1 MVGKPWEIDL
11 TVYDDETALLDGLR
25 RRERLACT
33 CLLKQYAPTLYRL
46 AFRLVGEADEAEDV
60 LQESFIRAC
69 EHIADFEGRSGLG
82 TWLHRIVLNTALMR
96 LRRKAPDQIRLDEGR
111 PAGSEGVAERLAAAL
126 PGPSDEALTA
136 ELQAQVERALLA
148 LPDTL
153 RAAFVLRDI
162 EGLST
167 REAAEALGIGESAL
181 KVRLHRAHQAL
192 RAPLAAYLRQ
202 DDAAALLPAVEE
214 RLMDQLCHTS

>member
-11 TVYDDETALLDGLR
+11 AVYDDETALLDGLR

-111 PAGSEGVAERLAAAL
+111 PDGSVGLADRLADAL

-214 RLMDQLCHTS
+214 RLMDQLCHTG

>member
-1 MVGKPWEIDL
+1 MVEKPWEIDL
-11 TVYDDETALLDGLR
+11 AVYDDETALLDGLH

-33 CLLKQYAPTLYRL
+33 CLLKRYAPTLYRL
-46 AFRLVGEADEAEDV
+46 ALRLVGEPDEAEDV

-69 EHIADFEGRSGLG
+69 DHIAEFEGRSGLG

-96 LRRKAPDQIRLDEGR
+96 LRRKEPERVRLGAGQPDDAADLT
-111 PAGSEGVAERLAAAL
+111 ERLADAG
-126 PGPSDEALTA
+126 PGPGDEVLSA
-136 ELQAQVERALLA
+136 ELRANLEEALLA

-167 REAAEALGIGESAL
+167 REAATALGIGESAL

-192 RAPLAAYLRQ
+192 RAPLAAYLHD
-202 DDAAALLPAVEE
+202 DDADELHPEIE
-214 RLMDQLCHTS
+214 GRLMDQLCRAS